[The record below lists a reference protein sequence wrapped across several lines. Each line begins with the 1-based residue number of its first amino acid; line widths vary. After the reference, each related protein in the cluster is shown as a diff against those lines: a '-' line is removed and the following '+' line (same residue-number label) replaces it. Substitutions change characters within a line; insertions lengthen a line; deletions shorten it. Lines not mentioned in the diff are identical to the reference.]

1 MFKMTREIY
10 ASPRVQGALKILDA
24 DILPLILVENDRND
38 LHCNIFMMIFQHR
51 MCSVSHFYTKKNHQK
66 KFNIFRVGPK
76 IRVGR
81 DT

>member
-1 MFKMTREIY
+1 MIEMISITIFDFNDDFPTFDVLCKSFLY
-10 ASPRVQGALKILDA
+10 KID
-24 DILPLILVENDRND
+24 
-38 LHCNIFMMIFQHR
+38 
-51 MCSVSHFYTKKNHQK
+51 HQK